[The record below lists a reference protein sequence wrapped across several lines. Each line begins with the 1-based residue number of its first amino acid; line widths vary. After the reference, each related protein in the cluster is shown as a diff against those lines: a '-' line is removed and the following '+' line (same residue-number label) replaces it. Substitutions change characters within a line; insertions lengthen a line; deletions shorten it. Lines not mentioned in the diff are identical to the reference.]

1 MRLEVFDP
9 AMCCSTGVCG
19 PSVDPALATFAAD
32 LDWLTSTGATVRRYN
47 LGQEPGE
54 FAGNEQVRTLLHE
67 QGEAALPVVFT
78 DGELRSAG
86 RYPTRDEI
94 VAWPTTRARMLS
106 AKLLAPTPAPTGCC
120 SPGDSSAEAP
130 DTSAEA
136 SASGCCASPEP
147 VTPGAAPTAAR
158 GCC

>member
-1 MRLEVFDP
+1 MNVVERKRVMKLEVFDP

-19 PSVDPALATFAAD
+19 PSVDPALPTFAAD

-54 FAGNEQVRTLLHE
+54 FAGNERVRALLQE

-78 DGELRSAG
+78 DGELRSSG

-94 VAWPTTRARMLS
+94 VAWSTTT
-106 AKLLAPTPAPTGCC
+106 APAV
-120 SPGDSSAEAP
+120 SAEAAG
-130 DTSAEA
+130 TAAEV
-136 SASGCCASPEP
+136 SASGCFASPEP
-147 VTPGAAPTAAR
+147 VTLGAAPTPAR